1 MNAAAADEP
10 GIAIVS
16 VGPPLFASVVLRSR
30 FVTESLLVDPDVV
43 PKPHDVPF
51 ERLYPASVTL
61 PEQLPPLVW
70 SATMEPAKVVVP
82 LLYIPPPLLLLFPLM
97 VESVTVMVPPL
108 L

>member
-51 ERLYPASVTL
+51 ERL
-61 PEQLPPLVW
+61 
-70 SATMEPAKVVVP
+70 
-82 LLYIPPPLLLLFPLM
+82 
-97 VESVTVMVPPL
+97 
-108 L
+108 